1 MNGNLNIYVSA
12 CQGFDPK
19 GNSVIGLYTD
29 IKVKDPYID
38 LLVFTGINYV
48 GKEESAEFRLDY
60 FLKCLEDRDFS
71 GKDGK
76 KIPLFAILGST
87 SARLEEKETYM
98 VHSSMFTQ
106 GRTIPVPCS
115 GLFEIQA
122 YIMEDDMNMEDDP
135 TDRYKK
141 YQERKK
147 LPSSAFKFTISRM

>member
-38 LLVFTGINYV
+38 LVVFTGINYV

-76 KIPLFAILGST
+76 KF
-87 SARLEEKETYM
+87 R
-98 VHSSMFTQ
+98 
-106 GRTIPVPCS
+106 CS
-115 GLFEIQA
+115 Q
-122 YIMEDDMNMEDDP
+122 Y
-135 TDRYKK
+135 
-141 YQERKK
+141 
-147 LPSSAFKFTISRM
+147 